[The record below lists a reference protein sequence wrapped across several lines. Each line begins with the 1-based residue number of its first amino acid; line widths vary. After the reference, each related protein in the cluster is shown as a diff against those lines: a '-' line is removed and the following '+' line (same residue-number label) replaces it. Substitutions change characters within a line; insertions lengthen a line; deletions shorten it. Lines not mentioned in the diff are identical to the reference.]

1 MRNLVEALSKQYD
14 YVIVDLSPLAPII
27 DVRSTGHFISS
38 YVLVVEWGKTNI
50 EVLERA
56 LAGARSL
63 QENLLGVV
71 LNKAD
76 MEAMRNYSRSAG
88 ESYKNS
94 YYERYGFED

>member
-1 MRNLVEALSKQYD
+1 
-14 YVIVDLSPLAPII
+14 
-27 DVRSTGHFISS
+27 
-38 YVLVVEWGKTNI
+38 VLVVEWGKTNI

-76 MEAMRNYSRSAG
+76 TNLLKRYEGYNNAYYYHPNYSSHHAHV
-88 ESYKNS
+88 S
-94 YYERYGFED
+94 